1 MAQTQ
6 VANYTMEAFVEDVNN
21 VFRTEADP
29 HVQAKTVSA
38 HLKKLLA
45 VPGWVEEKLELAE
58 EGGFGRSHYIWTKSP
73 VTPATVGG

>member
-45 VPGWVEEKLELAE
+45 VPGWVEEKLELA
-58 EGGFGRSHYIWTKSP
+58 
-73 VTPATVGG
+73 